1 MAITEAK
8 LHDEA
13 TLVDQACHGDN
24 AAFEELYRR
33 HAQAAWRMAQAVTR
47 NADDAA
53 DAVAEAFSR
62 VFAAMLRGSF
72 RTDAPF
78 RPYLLTATRNAAI
91 DTIRHGKRTV
101 PTEDESIDLRDDR
114 TPGERVDLTAD
125 TELVSAAFR
134 TLPERWRSVLWLT
147 EVEGLPP
154 RAAADV
160 LGLTP
165 NGTSQLAVR
174 ARAGLRERY
183 LQAHLRDTEDNDCK
197 RTVGHLGSYV
207 AGTLAPRDVARV
219 DQHLAGCAECQERV
233 EELLEVGHR
242 LRAIVLPLPLALG
255 FAAKDKWAAMFIS
268 ASKSGPLGLV
278 LPGGTRVAPW
288 AERALAGAAAAVVT
302 LGIVG
307 ATIIG
312 SRGGKDAVLN
322 GDESA
327 QIDGNSP
334 FDLSDLGLDLSSSVA
349 PSLASLK
356 NLPGASTATSGI
368 GETPRGD
375 TQTAPSTPIGP
386 IGGTGTSPEP
396 AAPAPPSGGSQGQS
410 PAPTAQVNVGAKLRD
425 QAVGVSVGVGGGC
438 TGVSAGGTPVGCE
451 APAPEEEGVA
461 VELAPIIPP
470 VTVTIPL

>member
-1 MAITEAK
+1 MAITQAR

-13 TLVDQACHGDN
+13 ILVDQACHGDS

-101 PTEDESIDLRDDR
+101 PTDDATIDLRDDR
-114 TPGERVDLTAD
+114 TPGERVDRTAD
-125 TELVSAAFR
+125 ADLVSAAFR

-154 RAAADV
+154 RAAADI

-183 LQAHLRDTEDNDCK
+183 LQAHLRDTDSEECR

-255 FAAKDKWAAMFIS
+255 FAAKDQWAAMFIS
-268 ASKSGPLGLV
+268 AGRSGPLGLV
-278 LPGGTRVAPW
+278 LPGGGHVAPW

-302 LGIVG
+302 LGIIG
-307 ATIIG
+307 ATILG

-327 QIDGNSP
+327 QVGGRGWL
-334 FDLSDLGLDLSSSVA
+334 DLSDLGLDLSSSVA
-349 PSLASLK
+349 PMLTGLK
-356 NLPGASTATSGI
+356 NLPGVAGSTSATSGTT
-368 GETPRGD
+368 ETPRGD
-375 TQTAPSTPIGP
+375 APAAAPSGP
-386 IGGTGTSPEP
+386 DAGTGTTTAP
-396 AAPAPPSGGSQGQS
+396 AAPSIPGGGPQGQT
-410 PAPTAQVNVGAKLRD
+410 PAPTAQANVGANLQD
-425 QAVGVSVGVGGGC
+425 QTVGVSIGVGGGC
-438 TGVSAGGTPVGCE
+438 TGVSAGGTTVGCE
-451 APAPEEEGVA
+451 APAPEEQGVQIE
-461 VELAPIIPP
+461 VAPFVPP
-470 VTVTIPL
+470 VTIGL